1 MRPRDLVP
9 RSPVLIATIG
19 LVAWSLLVGAIV
31 GSRILGGAELVAGEI
46 RGSSFESDGVLV
58 AVRDGDR
65 PTLAGVVEV
74 TIIPGMAADEIAREL
89 EQLGVIADAMTF
101 STLLTYTGIEV
112 ELQAGR
118 YDLPRGAS
126 ASEVIRRLRSGQT
139 HDAQVTITEGL
150 RSEEVGALLE
160 ADEIA
165 TAAEWMLAVNGP
177 RPEPFLAGRPEGAS
191 LIGYLMPA
199 TYPLRLSTTADE
211 LVQAMLDA
219 FRERVTDELIAEAEA
234 QGLSLHEVVTLA
246 SIVEREGVLP
256 EELPLIASALHNR
269 LDAGVA
275 LEVDATIQ
283 FAIADGP
290 SVARFGWWK
299 LELALDDLDVDSPYN
314 TYLYPGLPPGPIA
327 SAGFAAILA
336 VIRPATTD
344 YFYFVAAP
352 ECDGSHRFAADLPE
366 HNANVVAFRASGCG
380 D

>member
-1 MRPRDLVP
+1 MRPNLVP
-9 RSPVLIATIG
+9 RNPVTIAAIA
-19 LVAWSLLVGAIV
+19 LVVWSLDVSAIV
-31 GSRILGGAELVAGEI
+31 GSQILGGADAVAGEI

-58 AVRDGDR
+58 VTRDGDR

-74 TIIPGMAADEIAREL
+74 TILPGMAADEIARVL
-89 EQLGVIADAMTF
+89 EELGVIADAVTF
-101 STLLTYTGIEV
+101 ATLLTYTGVEV

-150 RSEEVGALLE
+150 RPEQVGALLE
-160 ADEIA
+160 ADEIT
-165 TAAEWMLAVNGP
+165 TAAEWALAVNGP

-219 FRERVTDELIAEAEA
+219 FLERVTDELIAEAAA
-234 QGLSLHEVVTLA
+234 QGMTLHDVVTLA

-275 LEVDATIQ
+275 LAVDATVQ
-283 FAIADGP
+283 FAIADAR
-290 SVARFGWWK
+290 SVERFGWWK
-299 LELALDDLDVDSPYN
+299 LELEVSDLEIDSLYN
-314 TYLYPGLPPGPIA
+314 TYRYPGLPPGPIA

-336 VIRPATTD
+336 VIRPAATD

-352 ECDGSHRFAADLPE
+352 ECDGSHRFAAELPE
-366 HNANVVAFRASGCG
+366 HGVNVAAFRASGCG
-380 D
+380 S

>member
-1 MRPRDLVP
+1 MRPRDLIP

-150 RSEEVGALLE
+150 RPEEVGALLE
-160 ADEIA
+160 ADEIT
-165 TAAEWMLAVNGP
+165 TAAEWMLAVDGP

-219 FRERVTDELIAEAEA
+219 FRERVTDELIAEAEE
-234 QGLSLHEVVTLA
+234 QGMTLHEVVTLA

-256 EELPLIASALHNR
+256 EELPLIASALRNR

-290 SVARFGWWK
+290 SVASFGWWK
-299 LELALDDLDVDSPYN
+299 LELTLDDLAIDSPYN
-314 TYLYPGLPPGPIA
+314 TYRNPGLPPGPIA

-344 YFYFVAAP
+344 YYYFVAAP

-366 HNANVVAFRASGCG
+366 HNANVAAFRASGCG